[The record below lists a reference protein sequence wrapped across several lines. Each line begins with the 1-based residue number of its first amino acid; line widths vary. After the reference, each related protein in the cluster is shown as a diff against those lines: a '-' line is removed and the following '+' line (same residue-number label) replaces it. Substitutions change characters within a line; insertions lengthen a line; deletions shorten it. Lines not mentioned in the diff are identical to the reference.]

1 MGPSELRTFCHLEP
15 AAEKMVQAAIH
26 QLPLSTHAFHHALK
40 VARTSVDRNMV
51 YADGAIKLAKPLVS
65 PLAISYTLL
74 EKRE

>member
-1 MGPSELRTFCHLEP
+1 MC
-15 AAEKMVQAAIH
+15 
-26 QLPLSTHAFHHALK
+26 
-40 VARTSVDRNMV
+40 TSVDRNMV

>member
-1 MGPSELRTFCHLEP
+1 MMQTDSKTPRGDREEF
-15 AAEKMVQAAIH
+15 Q
-26 QLPLSTHAFHHALK
+26 
-40 VARTSVDRNMV
+40 VASGDTMKSVDRNMV

>member
-1 MGPSELRTFCHLEP
+1 MELVLLLSSYYLFRLFYKSQVCKLFCQSVYHREN
-15 AAEKMVQAAIH
+15 EYGFH
-26 QLPLSTHAFHHALK
+26 QS
-40 VARTSVDRNMV
+40 SVDRNMI